1 MILESARLFV
11 RPGQNAAFETAMTEA
26 KALIG
31 QSRGFLGLEVR
42 RCLDAPDRYL
52 LLVHW
57 ATLEDHTL
65 GFRGSENYFKWS
77 SLLHRFYDPF
87 PVVEHWS
94 EPIIAQAP

>member
-11 RPGQNAAFETAMTEA
+11 RLGQNAAFEAAMKEA

-42 RCLDAPDRYL
+42 CCLDAPDRYL

-57 ATLEDHTL
+57 ATLEDHTI
-65 GFRGSENYFKWS
+65 GFRGSDNYLKWS
-77 SLLHRFYDPF
+77 SLLHGFYDPF